1 MRQDKIFIKLR
12 KNQTVFPVEHLHEN
26 LLSLEFSGEGV
37 EELPEAI
44 GHCHKLETLVITALN
59 VEWLPKSIAQL
70 PALKILKIKANISH
84 LFEIP
89 PDWSNLQTLQ
99 INHSS
104 LKNIP
109 HWIKNFSQLETL
121 NLSHNKLMQAPP
133 EIIQLPNLRRL
144 NLEHNQIK
152 TFPFDPQQLI
162 ALNHL
167 SLDDNPISDDE
178 KARIER
184 TFGIWF

>member
-1 MRQDKIFIKLR
+1 
-12 KNQTVFPVEHLHEN
+12 
-26 LLSLEFSGEGV
+26 
-37 EELPEAI
+37 
-44 GHCHKLETLVITALN
+44 
-59 VEWLPKSIAQL
+59 
-70 PALKILKIKANISH
+70 
-84 LFEIP
+84 
-89 PDWSNLQTLQ
+89 
-99 INHSS
+99 
-104 LKNIP
+104 
-109 HWIKNFSQLETL
+109 L